1 MVAVAVVL
9 IGLVIG
15 SFLNVVIAR
24 VPERRSLVHP
34 RSSCPGCGTMI
45 AWYDNIPILSFLAL
59 RGRCRTCAMPIPWRY
74 PLVEAVTAALFLAA
88 YGAFGPT
95 PDAVVAAVLLASL
108 VVITA
113 IDLQCQ
119 IIPDVIS
126 LPGILAGCLA
136 NVATGRVPWVDS
148 LLGIVVGGGVFLVI
162 ILASGGGMSLDVTSG
177 PKGLE
182 VATTKLTGIVRGA
195 GTTLALVET
204 QDGIGYILKPGDTL
218 GDGRL
223 VEIGADS
230 AIFAVAAKPGA
241 PNTNRVVLKLA
252 AN

>member
-1 MVAVAVVL
+1 V
-9 IGLVIG
+9 
-15 SFLNVVIAR
+15 NR
-24 VPERRSLVHP
+24 
-34 RSSCPGCGTMI
+34 T
-45 AWYDNIPILSFLAL
+45 LAL
-59 RGRCRTCAMPIPWRY
+59 TGLGSLCAV
-74 PLVEAVTAALFLAA
+74 LTACGGSPPPPPAA
-88 YGAFGPT
+88 IVKP
-95 PDAVVAAVLLASL
+95 VAAVPAAAPTPPPPAATPAAPVASL
-108 VVITA
+108 VGAPAV
-113 IDLQCQ
+113 
-119 IIPDVIS
+119 PDGS
-126 LPGILAGCLA
+126 TNPYDPK
-136 NVATGRVPWVDS
+136 NRRDP
-148 LLGIVVGGGVFLVI
+148 F
-162 ILASGGGMSLDVTSG
+162 MSLEVTSG